1 MSVTNGVVTQSPN
14 SATPSCVSAVSPVQW
29 MHSFAYTPG
38 SARVENSHH
47 HSELVAED
55 RDEDALPTQFHS
67 RNGCSEDGLSATRA
81 SSTQRR
87 MKKTRL
93 LSGGSEG
100 PSCVS
105 DTPSRPRSRRIVLDA
120 VEIVRRK
127 KVRGPTGDSRTAH
140 AGCPTDRACNT
151 PSSYYP
157 SPPASSGPRD
167 VQVAGPSTHI
177 VHPITETQE
186 ERVSPEATLPLTTSK
201 YFVRASAGQADSVSG
216 NFVVLTPPSSPV
228 LTIPV
233 YIESSDFEHPLLDS
247 SSNEPLE
254 CTLDESRRTWY
265 DNPELFDDLMIM
277 LRRLKPILVQETVRD
292 DPWKVLIAVRLLNVT
307 SGKAAIPVFC
317 KIMSRWPTPQDLMQ
331 ASQDELVEL
340 LRPLGL
346 YNKRARWLKEISE
359 RFLEDQA
366 KWSCSRMSLL
376 DDYTISG
383 VPHLQYPGVG
393 PYALDSLRIFCSGDV
408 DAWKHVMPRDKELV
422 RYLRWRWAVEEGKVW
437 YPDEMGVIGDVDV
450 PYLIT
455 LVDELAAH

>member
-1 MSVTNGVVTQSPN
+1 MNVTNGVVTQSPN
-14 SATPSCVSAVSPVQW
+14 SATPSCCVSAVSPVQW
-29 MHSFAYTPG
+29 MRSFAYTPG
-38 SARVENSHH
+38 SAHVENSHH

-67 RNGCSEDGLSATRA
+67 RNGCSEDGLSATHA
-81 SSTQRR
+81 SSTQQRR
-87 MKKTRL
+87 MKKTRFL
-93 LSGGSEG
+93 SEG
-100 PSCVS
+100 NESPSCVS

-151 PSSYYP
+151 PSSHYP
-157 SPPASSGPRD
+157 SPPASS
-167 VQVAGPSTHI
+167 AGPSTHI

-186 ERVSPEATLPLTTSK
+186 ER
-201 YFVRASAGQADSVSG
+201 YFVRASAGQADSVLG
-216 NFVVLTPPSSPV
+216 NVAVLTPPSSPV

-233 YIESSDFEHPLLDS
+233 YIESSDFEHPPLD
-247 SSNEPLE
+247 NEPLE
-254 CTLDESRRTWY
+254 GTLDELRRTWY
-265 DNPELFDDLMIM
+265 DNPGLFDDLMIM

-307 SGKAAIPVFC
+307 TGKAAIPVFC
-317 KIMSRWPTPQDLMQ
+317 KIMSRWPTPQDLMH

-346 YNKRARWLKEISE
+346 YNKRARWLKEVSE

-366 KWSCSRMSLL
+366 QWSCSRMPLL
-376 DDYTISG
+376 EYSTISG

-393 PYALDSLRIFCSGDV
+393 PYALDSLRIFCSGGV

-422 RYLRWRWAVEEGKVW
+422 RYLRWRWAVEEGKMW
-437 YPDEMGVIGDVDV
+437 YPDEMGVIGDVNV